1 MSWSDRELDTLL
13 REACER
19 DPVDTVALERSIRAR
34 LRRRIVALQWMA
46 AAAAI
51 VLIAWGVSYRFRAPG
66 VFEQAA
72 RDHRVEVVEHGPRH
86 WRTDSAAID
95 SVASR
100 FGFSAEQAARLAP
113 AGYRLEHA
121 KICGLDGK
129 PALHLVYSGDVYS
142 GDDSAGLREF
152 SVYIAK
158 VLPQRQKTVDGFT
171 VAAFRSGLVVGTK
184 AECEAVLA
192 ARI

>member
-1 MSWSDRELDTLL
+1 MSWSDQELDTFL
-13 REACER
+13 REACGRE
-19 DPVDTVALERSIRAR
+19 PVDTAALERSIRAR
-34 LRRRIVALQWMA
+34 LRRRIMTLQWMA
-46 AAAAI
+46 AAAAL
-51 VLIAWGVSYRFRAPG
+51 VLIAWGITYRLRAPG

-72 RDHRVEVVEHGPRH
+72 RDHRVEVVEHSPRR

-95 SVASR
+95 GVALR

-121 KICGLDGK
+121 RICGLDGK
-129 PALHLVYSGDVYS
+129 PALHLVYLGDNS
-142 GDDSAGLREF
+142 TGAREF

-158 VLPQRQKTVDGFT
+158 VSPQRQKTVDGFT

-184 AECEAVLA
+184 AECDAVLA

>member
-34 LRRRIVALQWMA
+34 LRRRMVALQWMA

-51 VLIAWGVSYRFRAPG
+51 VLIAWGVSYGFRAPA

-72 RDHRVEVVEHGPRH
+72 RDHRVEVVEHSPRH

-95 SVASR
+95 GVASR

-129 PALHLVYSGDVYS
+129 PALHLVYSG
-142 GDDSAGLREF
+142 GDSARPREF

-158 VLPQRQKTVDGFT
+158 ISPQRQKTVDGFT

-184 AECEAVLA
+184 TECEAVLA